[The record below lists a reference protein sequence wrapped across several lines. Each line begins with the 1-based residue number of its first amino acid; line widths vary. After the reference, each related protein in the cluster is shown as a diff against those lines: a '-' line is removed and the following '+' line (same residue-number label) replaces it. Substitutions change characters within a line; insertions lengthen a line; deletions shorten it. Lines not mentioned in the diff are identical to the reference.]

1 MSDASEMIDL
11 INQHIDDGK
20 ALHISQ
26 AVAPF
31 SWEVVVNHLQAC
43 ADGEYFG
50 TPYDNLGYQL
60 NQAEEI
66 PEVRKI
72 MDYFNDKL
80 KLKIF
85 DAHIFT
91 SLTKKSKTAVH
102 TDNHNVLLWSISGNM
117 LVHLYDDIDTD
128 PFYTIEFNKGDLVY
142 IPADVLH
149 RIEPLGAR
157 AVVSF
162 GVEVSPGV
170 FYNSDITNP
179 YTKINNNDQEA
190 QLQING

>member
-1 MSDASEMIDL
+1 
-11 INQHIDDGK
+11 
-20 ALHISQ
+20 
-26 AVAPF
+26 
-31 SWEVVVNHLQAC
+31 
-43 ADGEYFG
+43 
-50 TPYDNLGYQL
+50 
-60 NQAEEI
+60 
-66 PEVRKI
+66 
-72 MDYFNDKL
+72 
-80 KLKIF
+80 
-85 DAHIFT
+85 
-91 SLTKKSKTAVH
+91 
-102 TDNHNVLLWSISGNM
+102 M
-117 LVHLYDDIDTD
+117 LVHLYDDIDAD

-190 QLQING
+190 QLQINGWA